1 MPTMSL
7 DFSKKPDLS
16 SLAVEVRDLHAIAQP
31 MPVDYFWMGAAA
43 RDLMLYHGCWRD
55 VYRV

>member
-1 MPTMSL
+1 MSL
-7 DFSKKPDLS
+7 DLSKKPDLS

>member
-16 SLAVEVRDLHAIAQP
+16 SPAVEVRDLHAIARLSNE
-31 MPVDYFWMGAAA
+31 VKLI
-43 RDLMLYHGCWRD
+43 RLS
-55 VYRV
+55 